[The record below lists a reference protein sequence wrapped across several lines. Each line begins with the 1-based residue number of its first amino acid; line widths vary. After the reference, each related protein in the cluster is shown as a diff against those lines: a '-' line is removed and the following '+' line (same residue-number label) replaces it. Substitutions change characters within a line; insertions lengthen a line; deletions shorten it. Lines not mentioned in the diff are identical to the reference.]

1 MKIKKLILIAMAAAG
16 LFSASAVTADSS
28 GCRPG
33 YWTSDFAK
41 AKAYAES
48 TGTPMLM
55 FWGAESC
62 TYCDKMIRNG
72 LNQQAFIDWVK
83 EHPIVLVFV
92 HVRDT
97 SSTAAKTF
105 ASCNKSGDWPYM
117 RCYWKKKTGQTV
129 SQCFTG
135 RLNKMPATGRT
146 TVEQL
151 INTLNMYFG
160 SWSPEPAYAGGS
172 VAITETTGN
181 RLEAEE
187 GTSEISF
194 AMTRSSTAAKSAATN
209 SVQVVGPDGE
219 TAQTVQV
226 KWTAGQTTQQVTVDV
241 SGVNFQKDGDKARL
255 IVKDANGKAKST
267 NTVTYVTGNSASN
280 PLWIG
285 ERTATGSG
293 EGATGASLMAT
304 GKPALA
310 FGEWTMDLD
319 VAKEK
324 VAAATGDAYTLVA
337 IEGSLWCHDCANTDR
352 NFVNVKDGD
361 GNNRLAAWAAANQVA
376 LVAIDIPNFTNNSVS
391 CESPTLLSRK
401 AYKTQLAK
409 EGSVTSGGKTY
420 TYYDVS
426 KGGAPKSLTNY
437 VARSGLGYLTRK
449 GVSDEDAAVV
459 LDRNWE
465 LVTKNTAEG
474 GFHRPEDGNKF
485 RTGVPIFVLLRK
497 DGTVAARL
505 TRFAAVSPMADLDWD
520 SAIKRFDEMLEI
532 ASLKGGHSD
541 VTEIENNDA
550 STTTLSFKA
559 NGGSAEGEI
568 SHCDFQ
574 DIFKLE
580 GVGGNAL
587 QKVTVTG
594 AVDAVVSVSFV
605 KLNDKGEKV
614 VVGNAKTGKLSA
626 GVSLEETFT
635 SAGDYFVE
643 VSGGD
648 IANGDFAVD
657 SAKDDNFAKFTIS
670 GAVVLVPQ
678 EGRATGSASADQDKV
693 VMRFEKDQQYRIDG
707 VDAEASAAILA
718 PTDKEKFYT
727 ALVDGDAEVTIAEKG
742 GQVTYQKWVPCKVG
756 FTAASRKV
764 TESVGDVKVALA
776 RTEGSSGAV
785 TVRVSLDETK
795 TTLYTGEGEPRFTF
809 VPGEFTWADDKKGST
824 NIVIKVNDDTCFD
837 GNGDVALKLEL
848 VSDENGDTVLGTTN
862 FVLTVTEDDKQ
873 AAGKVAFTSADPF
886 FSKKTTVY
894 AKESEG
900 ATVYAERIEASD
912 GYVTARVKVSSQDVS
927 LEVDGKATDRLVW
940 ANRKFLP
947 QAVKVTGLAAGKT
960 TTLTLEGATGGL
972 GILTTSNKV
981 TVVSVADDAPEF
993 EQAEASETLYR
1004 YVAVSKSYPVV
1015 LAAGAKGAQLT
1026 FTKLSGTLPSGLKAT
1041 ASGQAL
1047 LISGVVTAKPG
1058 LYPVVYQVAQQVG
1071 SKKTP
1076 GLTINVTLLVK
1087 DPTARTSGGAYNAAV
1102 AAQASSL
1109 TIKDIPVMDTG
1120 SGRLAGL
1127 LKVTIPK
1134 TGKVS
1139 AKYTCSEGTVSFS
1152 AKGWSMF
1159 NAEDKALAAQFVTSA
1174 KGYSLELT
1182 VANNGSITANLTDP
1196 KAGAGDLVATHNGNV
1211 WSKTN
1216 NANKWNGYYTVALVS
1231 DHSSIKEAGGYEEK
1245 VAPRGN
1251 GYLAL
1256 KLNTSSAINSGTVT
1270 WAGMLPNGTK
1280 VSGSA
1285 VLNTDDD
1292 CATNVELPVY
1302 KRSTKD
1308 VLALVIDMCETAVE
1322 ASDFKA
1328 YWQHTERQAA
1338 LSYEMELDI
1347 YGGKYNPAAN
1357 LATASRNGYGSTSL
1371 KLNIDV
1377 AALGGS
1383 TFYGAPRAVAA
1394 PAVTIGAS
1402 AFSVAKGNA
1411 AQASLSLAKTTGI
1424 VSGSFKLPCQSG
1436 GVTKSVK
1443 ATFKGVVLLGWGG
1456 AGCGCGDEPEGAAL
1470 PFVIGGYYFSDKV
1483 DVTSGGTTSA
1493 VTIKRGSTVVID
1505 K

>member
-1 MKIKKLILIAMAAAG
+1 MKIKKLVLIAIATAG
-16 LFSASAVTADSS
+16 VFSASAAITADSS

-33 YWTSDFAK
+33 YWTRDFTK

-72 LNQQAFIDWVK
+72 LDQQAFKDWVK
-83 EHPIVLVFV
+83 EHPIVLCFV
-92 HVRDT
+92 HVKNTD
-97 SSTAAKTF
+97 STAAKTF
-105 ASCNKSGDWPYM
+105 ANCGKTGDWPYM
-117 RCYWKKKTGQTV
+117 RCYWKKKTGGTV

-135 RLNKMPATGRT
+135 RYNKMPATGKT

-151 INTLNMYFG
+151 INTLNKYFG

-209 SVQVVGPDGE
+209 SVQVVGPDGQ

-226 KWTAGQTTQQVTVDV
+226 IWTAGQTTQQVTVDV
-241 SGVNFQKDGDKARL
+241 SGVNFQNDGDKARL
-255 IVKDANGKAKST
+255 IIKDGNGKAKST
-267 NTVTYVTGNSASN
+267 NTVTYVTGNSAYN

-285 ERTATGSG
+285 ERAATGAG
-293 EGATGASLMAT
+293 LTGASLMT
-304 GKPALA
+304 PGKPALA

-324 VAAATGDAYTLVA
+324 VAKATGDAYTLVA
-337 IEGSLWCHDCANTDR
+337 IEGSLWCHDCANTER
-352 NFVNVKDGD
+352 NFVDIKDGA

-376 LVAIDIPNFTNNSVS
+376 LVSIDIPNFTNNSVS
-391 CESPTLLSRK
+391 CDSPTLLSRK
-401 AYKTQLAK
+401 AYKTALAK

-426 KGGAPKSLTNY
+426 KGGAPKSLTNS
-437 VARSGLGYLTRK
+437 VSRSGLGYLTRK
-449 GVSDEDAAVV
+449 GVSDADAAAI
-459 LDRNWE
+459 LERNWQ
-465 LVTKNTAEG
+465 LVSKNIDEG
-474 GFHRPEDGNKF
+474 GFHRPDDTNKF
-485 RTGVPIFVLLRK
+485 RTKVPIFVLLRK

-505 TRFAAVSPMADLDWD
+505 TRFGSVSPMADLNWD
-520 SAIKRFDEMLEI
+520 NTIKRFDEMLAI
-532 ASLKGGHSD
+532 AKEGSEHDDGGVLD
-541 VTEIENNDA
+541 NDHPSA
-550 STTTLSFKA
+550 DLAGFAA

-587 QKVTVTG
+587 QKVSVTG

-614 VVGNAKTGKLSA
+614 VVGKAKTGVLSA

-648 IANGDFAVD
+648 IATGDFAVD

-678 EGRATGSASADQDKV
+678 EGRATGSAPEGQDKV
-693 VMRFEKDQQYRIDG
+693 VMRLEKDQLYCIDG
-707 VDAEASAAILA
+707 VDAEASAAILE

-727 ALVDGDAEVTIAEKG
+727 ALVDGDTEVTIAEKG
-742 GQVTYQKWVPCKVG
+742 GSVTYQKWIPCKVG
-756 FTAASRKV
+756 FSAASKKV
-764 TESVGDVKVALA
+764 TESVGNVKVVLA

-785 TVRVSLDETK
+785 TVRVSLDENN

-809 VPGEFTWADDKKGST
+809 VPGEFTWDDDKRGST
-824 NIVIKVNDDTCFD
+824 NIVITINDDTCFD
-837 GNGDVALKLEL
+837 GTGNVALKLEL
-848 VSDENGDTVLGTTN
+848 VSDENGDTVLATTN

-873 AAGKVAFTSADPF
+873 SAGKVAFTAADPF

-912 GYVTARVKVSSQDVS
+912 GYVTAQVKASNPDIS
-927 LEVDGKATDRLVW
+927 LEIDGKATNRLVW

-947 QAVKVTGLAAGKT
+947 QAVKVTGLAAGKS

-972 GILTTSNKV
+972 AILSSSNKV

-993 EQAEASETLYR
+993 ESAEASETLYR
-1004 YVAVSKSYPVV
+1004 YVAVSNSYPVV

-1041 ASGQAL
+1041 AAGQAL
-1047 LISGVVTAKPG
+1047 LISGVVTAKAG
-1058 LYPVVYQVAQQVG
+1058 LYPVVYQVTQQVG
-1071 SKKTP
+1071 SKKTL

-1087 DPTARTSGGAYNAAV
+1087 DPTTKTSGGTYNAAV
-1102 AAQASSL
+1102 ASQASSR
-1109 TIKDIPVMDTG
+1109 TIKDIPVVNTG

-1139 AKYTCSEGTVSFS
+1139 AKYTCSEGSVSFS

-1159 NAEDKALAAQFVTSA
+1159 NSEDKALTAQFATSA
-1174 KGYSLELT
+1174 KGYALELT
-1182 VANNGSITANLTDP
+1182 VANNGSITANVTDP
-1196 KAGAGDLVATHNGNV
+1196 KAGAGELVAAHNGNV
-1211 WSKTN
+1211 WSKDN

-1231 DHSSIKEAGGYEEK
+1231 DHASIAEAGGYEEK

-1256 KLNTSSAINSGTVT
+1256 KLNTSSAINSGTVA

-1285 VLNTDDD
+1285 VLNTDED

-1308 VLALVIDMCETAVE
+1308 ILALVIDMCEVAVE

-1328 YWQHTERQAA
+1328 YWKHTEKQAA
-1338 LSYEMELDI
+1338 LSYDMGLDI
-1347 YGGKYNPAAN
+1347 YGGKYNPSAN
-1357 LATASRNGYGSTSL
+1357 LATVSKNGYGSTSL

-1377 AALGGS
+1377 DALGGS
-1383 TFYGAPRAVAA
+1383 TFYGAPQAVAA
-1394 PAVTIGAS
+1394 PVVTIGAN
-1402 AFSVAKGNA
+1402 AFSVASGNA

-1424 VSGSFKLPCQSG
+1424 VSGSFKLPCKSG
-1436 GVTKSVK
+1436 GTTKSVN
-1443 ATFKGVVLLGWGG
+1443 ATFKGVVLMGWGSSS
-1456 AGCGCGDEPEGAAL
+1456 CGCGDEPEGAAL

-1483 DVTSGGTTSA
+1483 DVTSGGKTST